1 MMPAGFIGCVDRSK
15 CFQIAERATRQMMTQ
30 HHGWAYCV
38 PKEQAEKIC
47 K

>member
-1 MMPAGFIGCVDRSK
+1 MIPVGTIVAATNAK
-15 CFQIAERATRQMMTQ
+15 ATRQMMTQ
-30 HHGWAYCV
+30 HLGWAYCV